1 MPKATAKHKTRK
13 KVKDL
18 RRQPVSKEVAAQV
31 KGGQTTTTS
40 RSDPYKN
47 FKFRTSF

>member
-1 MPKATAKHKTRK
+1 MPKATEKRKTRK
-13 KVKDL
+13 KVKGL
-18 RRQPVSKEVAAQV
+18 SARPVSKEAAAQV
-31 KGGQTTTTS
+31 KGGQTLTTS